1 MSAFKTISRVTV
13 YSDATLEHHL
23 IEQFLKLGV
32 TGYTVLECRG
42 KGKHE
47 LMHDPFQGVARVRIE
62 MLVLPPVAE
71 KLIHYLNADGFK
83 GRAVLACMETVQVGA
98 EEVF

>member
-13 YSDATLEHHL
+13 YADGALEQHL
-23 IEQFLKLGV
+23 IEQFLKIGV

-47 LMHDPFQGVARVRIE
+47 LEYDPFQGVARVRIE
-62 MLVLPPVAE
+62 MLVVSALAE
-71 KLIHYLNADGFK
+71 KLIVY
-83 GRAVLACMETVQVGA
+83 
-98 EEVF
+98 